1 MARGLFLIIPGH
13 GHVNPTI
20 GLVKELM
27 AKGDEIVYICADM
40 FRDKIEKVGAKFVG
54 YSGETFIRF
63 NSNEGNDNAMSMAG
77 KFIEINKLTLELAM
91 KQEGEF
97 DYLVVDNFIYI
108 DTRVVKKFN
117 IKKVIGTIT
126 TFALNEELTMDL
138 FGNFNSDKTL
148 LEGFKSLSGELSK
161 MGMELTKHP
170 ILDVVNKDRAD
181 LKIVFTS
188 KYYQP
193 FSESFDETFEF
204 VGPSIANRH
213 ELEDFNIENPEN
225 KKLIFASLG
234 TVANENLNFYKNC
247 FEALGSRDDLIVVMS
262 VGNRIDISDLGPIP
276 KNFKVFNYVPQLK
289 LLKKVDLFITHGGMN
304 SSSEGLYNG
313 VPLVVVPQFG
323 DQPIVAKRVA
333 ELGAGIALVN
343 NISSSDITNAVNK
356 VLTDKSYKENAEK
369 IGESLKNCGGYKRAA
384 NLIHE
389 ML

>member
-27 AKGDEIVYICADM
+27 AKGDEIVYICADI
-40 FRDKIEKVGAKFVG
+40 FRDKLKKVGAEFVG

-63 NSNEGNDNAMSMAG
+63 NSNEGNDNAMTMAM
-77 KFIEINKLTLELAM
+77 KFIEINKITLELAM
-91 KQEGEF
+91 KQTGNF
-97 DYLVVDNFIYI
+97 DYLVVDNFIYVDNRI
-108 DTRVVKKFN
+108 IKKFN
-117 IKKVIGTIT
+117 IKKVIGSIT
-126 TFALNEELTMDL
+126 TFALNQELTMNL

-148 LEGFKSLSGELSK
+148 LDGFKSLKGELDK
-161 MGMELTKHP
+161 LGVELTQNP
-170 ILDVVNKDRAD
+170 ILDVINKDKAD

-193 FSESFDETFEF
+193 FAEDFDETFEF
-204 VGPSIANRH
+204 VGPSITNRH
-213 ELEDFNIENPEN
+213 ELEDFKIENPDN

-262 VGNRIDISDLGPIP
+262 IGNRINIEDLGPIP
-276 KNFKVFNYVPQLK
+276 DNFKVFNYVPQLR

-313 VPLVVVPQFG
+313 VPLIVVPQFG
-323 DQPIVAKRVA
+323 DQPLVARRVA
-333 ELGAGIALVN
+333 ELGAGIALIDN
-343 NISSSDITNAVNK
+343 RTSFSIESAVNTI
-356 VLTDKSYKENAEK
+356 LTNKSYKDNAEK
-369 IGESLKNCGGYKRAA
+369 IGESLKSCGGYKKAA
-384 NLIHE
+384 DIIHK

>member
-148 LEGFKSLSGELSK
+148 LEGFKSLSGNFLKWEWNLQS
-161 MGMELTKHP
+161 
-170 ILDVVNKDRAD
+170 IL
-181 LKIVFTS
+181 
-188 KYYQP
+188 Y
-193 FSESFDETFEF
+193 
-204 VGPSIANRH
+204 
-213 ELEDFNIENPEN
+213 
-225 KKLIFASLG
+225 
-234 TVANENLNFYKNC
+234 
-247 FEALGSRDDLIVVMS
+247 
-262 VGNRIDISDLGPIP
+262 
-276 KNFKVFNYVPQLK
+276 
-289 LLKKVDLFITHGGMN
+289 
-304 SSSEGLYNG
+304 
-313 VPLVVVPQFG
+313 
-323 DQPIVAKRVA
+323 
-333 ELGAGIALVN
+333 
-343 NISSSDITNAVNK
+343 
-356 VLTDKSYKENAEK
+356 
-369 IGESLKNCGGYKRAA
+369 
-384 NLIHE
+384 
-389 ML
+389 